1 MSARGEP
8 SLGGSFGARES
19 RFVKAITLGQAFVL
33 SLLGLAAALSL
44 LFYIVFHGSR
54 ETIIESSE
62 RIRDGASREI
72 SERVTNLLSKA
83 PAAVQQFQRE
93 VNGGLVD
100 ARDLLAIEPALFTLL
115 LSDRDIG
122 EVTLTYGDK
131 IGFDEDGA
139 LQLAARSRGQL
150 SVVHTPNTKGEDQF
164 WSRHIHEEVD
174 GFVADRRELEPTPR
188 FATLPSRR
196 ESGAPIPDPTL
207 HPTFTTPARKDF
219 SGQLLW
225 SDLHWSQLDVE
236 LPESQRRA
244 EVSVQQVITDAA
256 GKFAGV
262 LRVGLLTQQ
271 LDRAVRI
278 PLAPAGKPDPHRIF
292 ICDAEGRLITPV
304 TPSDRL
310 QEFGE
315 DLRIAPATLPPE
327 IVRALA
333 DPKLRAVGEGT
344 PNISGHFRF
353 NGEEFLT
360 TFRALPETQGWIVG
374 IVVPRAYYLGKLT
387 AIRQRL
393 LSISLGIM
401 ALLVVGGTLVLRRVK
416 WALGQIAKESL
427 KMNAFEFSPTP
438 TAAAFRDVS
447 DVLES
452 LEKAKTAMRA
462 MSKYVPINLV
472 RRLYRNKTEPVLGGE
487 LMEISIM
494 FADIR
499 DFTTFSEQ
507 LTPNQLAAALGRY
520 LDVMARI
527 IQQETGGT
535 IDKFIGDAIMT
546 FWNAPEPVAEHARMA
561 CLAALRCREAGR
573 VLSQSSEWRGLPPF
587 ETRFGLHQDKA
598 LVGHFG
604 APDRMN
610 YTAIGDAINLASRLE
625 GLNKQYGT
633 TIIASDRIFEDA
645 RAQFDF
651 RLLDWVTVKG
661 KTEAI
666 KIYELLGQKGEA
678 SELRET
684 VAAYEDAFGA
694 YVKRDFAAAIAILEK
709 HDADAPS
716 AVLIDRCRAFQQT
729 PPTADWRGVYTSMS
743 K

>member
-207 HPTFTTPARKDF
+207 HPTFTTPAREDF

-561 CLAALRCREAGR
+561 C
-573 VLSQSSEWRGLPPF
+573 Q
-587 ETRFGLHQDKA
+587 
-598 LVGHFG
+598 
-604 APDRMN
+604 
-610 YTAIGDAINLASRLE
+610 
-625 GLNKQYGT
+625 
-633 TIIASDRIFEDA
+633 
-645 RAQFDF
+645 
-651 RLLDWVTVKG
+651 
-661 KTEAI
+661 
-666 KIYELLGQKGEA
+666 
-678 SELRET
+678 
-684 VAAYEDAFGA
+684 
-694 YVKRDFAAAIAILEK
+694 
-709 HDADAPS
+709 
-716 AVLIDRCRAFQQT
+716 
-729 PPTADWRGVYTSMS
+729 
-743 K
+743 